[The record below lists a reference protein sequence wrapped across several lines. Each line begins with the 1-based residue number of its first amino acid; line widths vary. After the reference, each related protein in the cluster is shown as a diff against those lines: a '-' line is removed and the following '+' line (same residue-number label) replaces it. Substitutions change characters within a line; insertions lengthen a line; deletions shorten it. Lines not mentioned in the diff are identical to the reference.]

1 MNKPFKTLL
10 KQASAKLQ
18 AFDFGDA
25 AKLYGEALRLK
36 PNNAAAQ
43 MGLAMVYN
51 RTGESVKALQTLQTI
66 WTAIQSSSPAEQAK
80 LDKTTQA
87 EIFAQIGLA
96 LHQLGQID
104 QALVFYTQAYTFSP
118 SDELKTR
125 LNNLTSAAANST
137 PFDQLLSHAQ
147 KHQANGQLS
156 EAIKAYK
163 AALQLN
169 PDSDRAQH
177 GLGNALRLQGD
188 LQAAM
193 PFIQQAIIMQPEV
206 AEYHNTLGML
216 FQQKGEFEKAMTFHR
231 RAINLDLN
239 HAAAFC
245 NLGVALK
252 NLNRATEAI
261 AAYRQAL
268 QINPNLPEAHNNLGN
283 LLRTMGDLIGAQ
295 ASLEQALKIRP
306 AYQDAQQNLKELLA
320 LVKPDTKQAKA
331 KSTAKSSSP
340 AKPKSGGVKVRK
352 TALLK
357 K

>member
-1 MNKPFKTLL
+1 MNKSFETLL

-18 AFDFGDA
+18 TFDYGDA
-25 AKLYGEALRLK
+25 IKLYSEALRLK

-51 RTGESVKALQTLQTI
+51 RTGESLKALQTLQTI

-80 LDKTTQA
+80 LDKATQA
-87 EIFAQIGLA
+87 EILAQIGLA
-96 LHQLGQID
+96 LHQLGQVD
-104 QALVFYTQAYTFSP
+104 QALVFYTQAYGFIP
-118 SDELKTR
+118 SDELKI
-125 LNNLTSAAANST
+125 LINNLSSAAAANST
-137 PFDQLLSHAQ
+137 PFEQLLSHAQ
-147 KHQANGQLS
+147 KHQANGQLG
-156 EAIKAYK
+156 EAIKTYK

-188 LQAAM
+188 LQAAI
-193 PFIQQAIIMQPEV
+193 PLIQQAIIMQPEI

-216 FQQKGEFEKAMTFHR
+216 FQQKGEFEKAVTFHR
-231 RAINLDLN
+231 RAINLDPN

-268 QINPNLPEAHNNLGN
+268 QINPNMPEVHNNLGN
-283 LLRTMGDLIGAQ
+283 LLRAMGDLVGAQ

-306 AYQDAQQNLKELLA
+306 SYPDAQQNMKELLA
-320 LVKPDTKQAKA
+320 SVKKPVAKKPKA
-331 KSTAKSSSP
+331 QPVRNKTKSTKS
-340 AKPKSGGVKVRK
+340 
-352 TALLK
+352 
-357 K
+357 